1 MVLDTKHGLGPLCRE
16 LVELQVI
23 SVARRNKINTVLR
36 HRPGAAI
43 GNRGES
49 FSGSPSGKDLLQE
62 YYRAGKAY
70 GFLDRRQSEEF
81 PSGLSFSTVAD
92 WQRGLSKMTNSPYRS
107 EWRRA

>member
-62 YYRAGKAY
+62 YYRAGIAY
-70 GFLDRRQSEEF
+70 GFLDRRQYEEF
-81 PSGLSFSTVAD
+81 PSGPQFFDRSGLAAEFIQDDELALSI
-92 WQRGLSKMTNSPYRS
+92 G
-107 EWRRA
+107 RRA